1 MGNKESFTVEK
12 ASFENVLLL
21 EKSGVLISVF
31 AEDDQNLLIAG
42 TVPCA
47 KEVEAVES
55 AIAAKRSIIVYGRNS
70 HDERVFTKYA
80 QIKKLGGLVK
90 VYLGGLFEWIL
101 LNEIYGND
109 RFPLTAKVV
118 DLYQYRPK

>member
-1 MGNKESFTVEK
+1 MGNKESTPVEK
-12 ASFENVLLL
+12 APFESVLALGRT
-21 EKSGVLISVF
+21 GVLISVF
-31 AEDDQNLLIAG
+31 DEDDQNLLIVG
-42 TVPCA
+42 TVSCA
-47 KEVEAVES
+47 KEVEAVER
-55 AIAAKRSIIVYGRNS
+55 AIAAKTSILVYGRNW
-70 HDERVFTKYA
+70 HDERVYAKYA